1 VYDLLSGGET
11 VDWTFAQLELLEKQG
26 VDLRTEMQSR
36 LKDLEEQYA
45 REKEESERQF
55 EKQRQV
61 GCEGGHTGFCP
72 RVFYPR
78 VFHPRG
84 IDP

>member
-1 VYDLLSGGET
+1 MIFSTYILTGGET

-36 LKDLEEQYA
+36 LKELEEQYA

-55 EKQRQV
+55 EKQRKV
-61 GCEGGHTGFCP
+61 CD
-72 RVFYPR
+72 VMLS
-78 VFHPRG
+78 
-84 IDP
+84 